1 MRIKISKQ
9 LARKC
14 GSEGA
19 ALNML
24 GLAERVNPKTG
35 QVSPPVRTDKR
46 RKKRN

>member
-1 MRIKISKQ
+1 MRIVISKD

-24 GLAERVNPKTG
+24 GLAERVNPGTGEVLKT
-35 QVSPPVRTDKR
+35 PRKDKR
-46 RKKRN
+46 RKKRK